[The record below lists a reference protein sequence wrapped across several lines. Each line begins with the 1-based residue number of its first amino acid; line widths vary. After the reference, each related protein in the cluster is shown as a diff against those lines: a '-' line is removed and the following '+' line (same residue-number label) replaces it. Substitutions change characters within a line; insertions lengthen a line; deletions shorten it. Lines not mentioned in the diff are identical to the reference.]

1 MSGRFADR
9 VVLLTGAAGG
19 FGQAIAKA
27 FAAEGARLALIV
39 RRSEQLTAASG
50 LVVAADLS
58 DSSALGKIVEAVI
71 ERYGRLD
78 VLVNNAGVAPR
89 LGLDNAT
96 PEAWRAAFAVN
107 LDAALFLTQAAAP
120 HLAATNGSIVNIASE
135 MGRLASP
142 ASIAYSVS
150 KAALIQLTRCT
161 ALALAK
167 DGVRV
172 NAIAPGPVDTP
183 MLRHS
188 IAQRGL
194 GLDEGLAQYAARV
207 PRGRLGSVTEVAR
220 AVLYVA
226 SPDADYMTG
235 AVLAMDGGT
244 TAGQA

>member
-1 MSGRFADR
+1 LSGPLAGR

-19 FGQAIAKA
+19 FGQAIAEA
-27 FAAEGARLALIV
+27 FRKEGAEL
-39 RRSEQLTAASG
+39 G
-50 LVVAADLS
+50 LVVRRRGQLPPEAGLVIVADLA
-58 DSSALGKIVEAVI
+58 DPAAPGGIVAAVI
-71 ERYGRLD
+71 ERFGRLD

-107 LDAALFLTQAAAP
+107 LDAAMFLTQAAAP
-120 HLAATNGSIVNIASE
+120 HLARTGGSIVNIASE
-135 MGRLASP
+135 MGRRASP

-150 KAALIQLTRCT
+150 KAALIQLTRCA
-161 ALALAK
+161 ALALAG

-188 IAQRGL
+188 IAQRGIDL
-194 GLDEGLAQYAARV
+194 EEGLAGYRSRV
-207 PRGRLGSVTEVAR
+207 PSRRLGSVDEVAR

-226 SPDADYMTG
+226 SPDAAYMTG
-235 AVLAMDGGT
+235 AVLAIDGGT
-244 TAGQA
+244 TAGEA